1 MINFVE
7 LNKLIKYHVSN
18 EISILPRIYLIFV
31 GRYNFDI
38 VANRN
43 F

>member
-18 EISILPRIYLIFV
+18 EISILPRIYLI